1 MEQFKKSLVEAIEN
15 TNEEF
20 ESPSREYTK
29 NDLVFM
35 AGYKC
40 ALQEILEDFNED
52 YNEFLEDLI
61 KRSLN

>member
-29 NDLVFM
+29 NDGRWVS
-35 AGYKC
+35 G
-40 ALQEILEDFNED
+40 
-52 YNEFLEDLI
+52 
-61 KRSLN
+61 